1 MKTTNKT
8 YKNDFKKNCIQNCE
22 KQLKNNKTVN
32 KYSLTETLNP
42 QIFPDGDIYI
52 YIYIE
57 RERVRRGK
65 TESATKPPPK
75 QKENKNMF
83 EKIKC
88 CFILFCRCLA
98 SKHLPYNYLNT
109 SQNPFKN
116 LPKNIPKIPP
126 KISHKYP
133 QNIPKTSQK

>member
-52 YIYIE
+52 YIYRE
-57 RERVRRGK
+57 RES
-65 TESATKPPPK
+65 SAWKNRICDEAPPQTKRK
-75 QKENKNMF
+75 
-83 EKIKC
+83 
-88 CFILFCRCLA
+88 
-98 SKHLPYNYLNT
+98 
-109 SQNPFKN
+109 
-116 LPKNIPKIPP
+116 
-126 KISHKYP
+126 
-133 QNIPKTSQK
+133 